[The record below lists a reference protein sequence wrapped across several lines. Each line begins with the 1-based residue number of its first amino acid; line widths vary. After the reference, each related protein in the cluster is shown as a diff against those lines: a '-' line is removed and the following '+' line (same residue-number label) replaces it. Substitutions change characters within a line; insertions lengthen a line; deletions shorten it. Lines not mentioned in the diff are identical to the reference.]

1 MRESAAPQE
10 MSLFRRYGVALKYS
24 DYRRFWLS
32 ATFAGAG
39 SWGLIAARGTLAFD
53 LSGSAFW
60 VGLTTFA
67 ALIPFVV
74 VPPFSG
80 ILADRFD
87 RRFLIAM
94 AHASNVLLALLLVWL
109 FFSDTIELWH
119 LPIISLLSGI
129 VRGVQMPAQSALVP
143 NLVSRD
149 DLLNAVALNNVS
161 LQGARVIGGL
171 GVIGALQAADGSN
184 LGWAFVLAAV
194 GYMIAMVMV
203 LSIRTASTGAI
214 ARGGTL
220 CGQSLQRAS
229 FTLGRP
235 QPSDLCSSLS
245 PFTAPMTMAFESIM
259 PLHGRDKWG
268 AALNA
273 LPYFLTAFGFGA
285 ILGVIIIA
293 GIRNEKHKG
302 IALLI
307 SAFGSSIGVLWL
319 GLAPSLITGL
329 SAAFIMGVTQAPFMA
344 LAIAYIQG
352 TVPDAIRG
360 RVSSLFAMS
369 ALSFMAII
377 NAVNGLIAD
386 MVGSVPVILVSGGLF
401 FIIAI
406 ITATLVTNMR
416 RVMFEGFSFGAPAR
430 APAPVPSGGSE

>member
-1 MRESAAPQE
+1 MTETAAPQQ
-10 MSLFRRYGVALKYS
+10 MSLFRRYGAALKYS
-24 DYRRFWLS
+24 DYRRFWIS

-39 SWGLIAARGTLAFD
+39 SWGLIAARGTLAF
-53 LSGSAFW
+53 SISESAGW

-74 VPPFSG
+74 IPPISG

-87 RRFLIAM
+87 RRYLIAT
-94 AHASNVLLALLLVWL
+94 AHATNVLLALLLVWL
-109 FFSDTIELWH
+109 FFADTIELWH

-129 VRGVQMPAQSALVP
+129 VRGVQMPSQSALVP

-194 GYMIAMVMV
+194 GYMIAMIMV

-214 ARGGTL
+214 ARGD
-220 CGQSLQRAS
+220 SLW
-229 FTLGRP
+229 TVV
-235 QPSDLCSSLS
+235 
-245 PFTAPMTMAFESIM
+245 TAGVVYAWKTPTVGLMLIFVAFHCAMTMAFESIM

-268 AALNA
+268 AADTA
-273 LPYFLTAFGFGA
+273 LPYFLAAFGFGA

-319 GLAPSLITGL
+319 GLAPSLIPGL
-329 SAAFIMGVTQAPFMA
+329 MAAFVMGTTQAPFMA

-352 TVPDAIRG
+352 IVPDAIRG

-401 FIIAI
+401 VIVAI
-406 ITATLVTNMR
+406 ITATLVTNLR
-416 RVMFEGFSFGAPAR
+416 RVMFEGFSFGAPTATP
-430 APAPVPSGGSE
+430 APAPSGGSE

>member
-214 ARGGTL
+214 ARGD
-220 CGQSLQRAS
+220 SLW
-229 FTLGRP
+229 TVV
-235 QPSDLCSSLS
+235 
-245 PFTAPMTMAFESIM
+245 TAGVVYAWKTPTVGLMLIFVAFHCAMTMAFESIM

-416 RVMFEGFSFGAPAR
+416 RVMFEGFSFGAPPR

>member
-214 ARGGTL
+214 ARGD
-220 CGQSLQRAS
+220 SLW
-229 FTLGRP
+229 TVV
-235 QPSDLCSSLS
+235 
-245 PFTAPMTMAFESIM
+245 TAGVVYAWKTPTVGLMLIFVAFHCAMTMAFESIM

>member
-1 MRESAAPQE
+1 MRESAAPQQI
-10 MSLFRRYGVALKYS
+10 SLFRRYGAALKYS

-53 LSGSAFW
+53 LSESAFW

-74 VPPFSG
+74 VPPISG

-87 RRFLIAM
+87 RRYLIAM
-94 AHASNVLLALLLVWL
+94 AHATNVLLALLLVWL
-109 FFSDTIELWH
+109 FFADTIELWH
-119 LPIISLLSGI
+119 LPVISLLSGI
-129 VRGVQMPAQSALVP
+129 VRGVQMPSQSALVP

-194 GYMIAMVMV
+194 GYMIAMIMV

-214 ARGGTL
+214 ARGDSLWTVVTAGVVYAWKTPTVGL
-220 CGQSLQRAS
+220 MLIFVAFHCG
-229 FTLGRP
+229 
-235 QPSDLCSSLS
+235 
-245 PFTAPMTMAFESIM
+245 MTMAFESIM

-268 AALNA
+268 EANTA
-273 LPYFLTAFGFGA
+273 LPYFLAAFGVGA

-319 GLAPSLITGL
+319 GFAPSLITGL
-329 SAAFIMGVTQAPFMA
+329 SAAFVMGVTQAPFMA

-386 MVGSVPVILVSGGLF
+386 MVGTVPVILVSGGLF
-401 FIIAI
+401 VIIAI
-406 ITATLVTNMR
+406 ITVTLVTNMR
-416 RVMFEGFSFGAPAR
+416 RVMFEGFSFGAPTATPS
-430 APAPVPSGGSE
+430 PAPSGGSE